1 MGSEMFIRD
10 SHKEKV
16 NARELLV
23 QALYEYSFGHNE
35 AKSIEES
42 FRKDFT
48 KTKVDYIFFRNTF
61 NHITENIQQ
70 LKETI
75 LESAEFE
82 VFGIKSIETMEE
94 NILLI
99 IMAENELDETPR
111 EILIDEGVRLSKKFC
126 SENSYKFINA
136 TLEKIL
142 ES

>member
-1 MGSEMFIRD
+1 MKNLSQ
-10 SHKEKV
+10 HKEKV

-61 NHITENIQQ
+61 NYITENIIQF
-70 LKETI
+70 KETI
-75 LESAEFE
+75 LESAELE
-82 VFGIKSIETMEE
+82 VFGIKSIEIMEE

-99 IMAENELDETPR
+99 IMAESTLDETPR

>member
-1 MGSEMFIRD
+1 MKNLSQ
-10 SHKEKV
+10 HKEKV

-75 LESAEFE
+75 LESAELE

-99 IMAENELDETPR
+99 IMAENALDQTPR

>member
-1 MGSEMFIRD
+1 MKNLSQ
-10 SHKEKV
+10 HKEKV

-61 NHITENIQQ
+61 NHITENIKQ

-75 LESAEFE
+75 LESAELE

-99 IMAENELDETPR
+99 IMAENALNQTPR

>member
-1 MGSEMFIRD
+1 MKNLSQ
-10 SHKEKV
+10 HKEKV

-48 KTKVDYIFFRNTF
+48 KTKVDYIFFFFFF
-61 NHITENIQQ
+61 NNITENIKQ

-75 LESAEFE
+75 LESAELE

-99 IMAENELDETPR
+99 IMAENALDQTPR

>member
-1 MGSEMFIRD
+1 MKNLSQ
-10 SHKEKV
+10 HKEKV

-42 FRKDFT
+42 FRKNFT

-61 NHITENIQQ
+61 NHITENIKQ

-75 LESAEFE
+75 LESAELE

-99 IMAENELDETPR
+99 IMAENALDQTPR

>member
-1 MGSEMFIRD
+1 MKNLSQ
-10 SHKEKV
+10 HKEKV

-48 KTKVDYIFFRNTF
+48 KTKVDYIFFRNSF
-61 NHITENIQQ
+61 NYITENIVQ

-75 LESAEFE
+75 LESAELE
-82 VFGIKSIETMEE
+82 VFGIKSIEIMEE

-99 IMAENELDETPR
+99 IMAENTLDETPR

>member
-1 MGSEMFIRD
+1 MKNLSQ
-10 SHKEKV
+10 HKEKV

-61 NHITENIQQ
+61 NHITENIKE

-75 LESAEFE
+75 LESAELE

-99 IMAENELDETPR
+99 IMAENALDQTPR

>member
-1 MGSEMFIRD
+1 MKNLSQ
-10 SHKEKV
+10 HKEKV

-61 NHITENIQQ
+61 NYITEHIKQ
-70 LKETI
+70 LKENI
-75 LESAEFE
+75 LESVELE
-82 VFGIKSIETMEE
+82 VFGIKSIEIMEE
-94 NILLI
+94 NILLV
-99 IMAENELDETPR
+99 IMAESALDETPR

>member
-1 MGSEMFIRD
+1 MKNLSQ
-10 SHKEKV
+10 HKEKV

-61 NHITENIQQ
+61 NYITENILV

-75 LESAEFE
+75 LESAELE
-82 VFGIKSIETMEE
+82 VFGIKSIEIMEE

-99 IMAENELDETPR
+99 IMAENILDETPR

>member
-1 MGSEMFIRD
+1 MKNLSQ
-10 SHKEKV
+10 HKEKI

-61 NHITENIQQ
+61 NHITENIKQ

-75 LESAEFE
+75 LESAELE

-99 IMAENELDETPR
+99 IMAENALDQTPR

>member
-1 MGSEMFIRD
+1 MKNLSQ
-10 SHKEKV
+10 HKEKV

-61 NHITENIQQ
+61 NHITENIKK

-75 LESAEFE
+75 LESAELE

-99 IMAENELDETPR
+99 IMAENALEETPR

>member
-1 MGSEMFIRD
+1 MKNLSQ
-10 SHKEKV
+10 HKEKV

-61 NHITENIQQ
+61 NHIAENIKE

-75 LESAEFE
+75 LESAELE

-99 IMAENELDETPR
+99 IMAENALDQTPR

>member
-1 MGSEMFIRD
+1 MKNLSQ
-10 SHKEKV
+10 HKEKV

-61 NHITENIQQ
+61 NHIAENVKE

-75 LESAEFE
+75 LESAELE

-99 IMAENELDETPR
+99 IMAENALDQTPR

>member
-1 MGSEMFIRD
+1 MKNLSQ
-10 SHKEKV
+10 HKEKV
-16 NARELLV
+16 NSRELLV

-61 NHITENIQQ
+61 NYITENILK
-70 LKETI
+70 LKEII
-75 LESAEFE
+75 LKSAELE
-82 VFGIKSIETMEE
+82 VFGIKSIEIMEE

-99 IMAENELDETPR
+99 IMAENTLDETPR

>member
-1 MGSEMFIRD
+1 MKNLSQ
-10 SHKEKV
+10 HKEKV

-23 QALYEYSFGHNE
+23 QALYEHSFGHNE

-61 NHITENIQQ
+61 NHITENIKQ

-75 LESAEFE
+75 LESAELE

-99 IMAENELDETPR
+99 IMAENVLDETPR

>member
-1 MGSEMFIRD
+1 MKNLSQ
-10 SHKEKV
+10 HKEKV

-61 NHITENIQQ
+61 NYITENIVQ

-75 LESAEFE
+75 LESAELE
-82 VFGIKSIETMEE
+82 VFGIKSIEIMEE

-99 IMAENELDETPR
+99 IMAENTIDETPR

>member
-1 MGSEMFIRD
+1 MKNLSQ
-10 SHKEKV
+10 HKEKV

-61 NHITENIQQ
+61 NHITENIKQ

-75 LESAEFE
+75 LESAELE
-82 VFGIKSIETMEE
+82 VFGIKSIEIMEE
-94 NILLI
+94 NILLV
-99 IMAENELDETPR
+99 IMAESALDETPR

>member
-1 MGSEMFIRD
+1 MKNLSQ
-10 SHKEKV
+10 HKEKV

-75 LESAEFE
+75 LESAELE

-99 IMAENELDETPR
+99 IMAENVLDQTPR

>member
-1 MGSEMFIRD
+1 MKNLSH
-10 SHKEKV
+10 HKEKV

-61 NHITENIQQ
+61 NHITENIKQ

-75 LESAEFE
+75 LESAELE

-99 IMAENELDETPR
+99 IMAENVLDETPR

>member
-1 MGSEMFIRD
+1 MKNLSQ
-10 SHKEKV
+10 HKEKV

-61 NHITENIQQ
+61 NYITENIAQ

-75 LESAEFE
+75 LESAELE
-82 VFGIKSIETMEE
+82 VFGIKSIEIMEE

-99 IMAENELDETPR
+99 IMAENILDETPR

>member
-1 MGSEMFIRD
+1 MKNLSQ
-10 SHKEKV
+10 HKEKV

-61 NHITENIQQ
+61 NHITENIKE

-94 NILLI
+94 NILFI
-99 IMAENELDETPR
+99 IMAENALDQTPR

>member
-1 MGSEMFIRD
+1 MKNLSQ
-10 SHKEKV
+10 HKEKV

-61 NHITENIQQ
+61 NYITDNIIQ

-75 LESAEFE
+75 LESAELE

-99 IMAENELDETPR
+99 IMAENALDETPR

>member
-1 MGSEMFIRD
+1 MKNLSQ
-10 SHKEKV
+10 HKEKV

-61 NHITENIQQ
+61 NHITEHIKQ
-70 LKETI
+70 LKENI
-75 LESAEFE
+75 LESAELE
-82 VFGIKSIETMEE
+82 VFGIKSIEIMEE
-94 NILLI
+94 NILLV
-99 IMAENELDETPR
+99 IMAESALDQTPR

>member
-1 MGSEMFIRD
+1 MKNLSQ
-10 SHKEKV
+10 HKEKV

-99 IMAENELDETPR
+99 IMAENALDETPR

>member
-1 MGSEMFIRD
+1 MKNLSQ
-10 SHKEKV
+10 HKEKV

-35 AKSIEES
+35 AKAIEES

-61 NHITENIQQ
+61 NYIAENIVQ

-75 LESAEFE
+75 LESAELE
-82 VFGIKSIETMEE
+82 VFGIKSIEIMEE

-99 IMAENELDETPR
+99 IMAENTLDETPR

>member
-1 MGSEMFIRD
+1 MKNLSQ
-10 SHKEKV
+10 HKEKV

-61 NHITENIQQ
+61 NHIAENIKE
-70 LKETI
+70 LKDTI
-75 LESAEFE
+75 LESAELE

-99 IMAENELDETPR
+99 IMAENALDQTPR

>member
-1 MGSEMFIRD
+1 MKNLSQ
-10 SHKEKV
+10 HKEKI

-75 LESAEFE
+75 LASAEFE

-99 IMAENELDETPR
+99 IMAESALDETPR

>member
-1 MGSEMFIRD
+1 MKPNQLKSLL
-10 SHKEKV
+10 EKI
-16 NARELLV
+16 LLK
-23 QALYEYSFGHNE
+23 QRW
-35 AKSIEES
+35 I
-42 FRKDFT
+42 
-48 KTKVDYIFFRNTF
+48 TF
-61 NHITENIQQ
+61 SLGI

-75 LESAEFE
+75 LESAELE
-82 VFGIKSIETMEE
+82 VFGIKSIEIMEE

-99 IMAENELDETPR
+99 IMAENTLDETPR

>member
-1 MGSEMFIRD
+1 MKNLSQ
-10 SHKEKV
+10 HKEKV

-35 AKSIEES
+35 AKLIEES

-61 NHITENIQQ
+61 NYITENIKE

-94 NILLI
+94 AFSVIL
-99 IMAENELDETPR
+99 
-111 EILIDEGVRLSKKFC
+111 
-126 SENSYKFINA
+126 
-136 TLEKIL
+136 
-142 ES
+142 

>member
-1 MGSEMFIRD
+1 MKNLSK
-10 SHKEKV
+10 HKEKV

-23 QALYEYSFGHNE
+23 QALYEFSFGHND
-35 AKSIEES
+35 AKVIEES

-48 KTKVDYIFFRNTF
+48 KTKVDYIFFRNLFT
-61 NHITENIQQ
+61 HITNNISDHRV
-70 LKETI
+70 KI
-75 LESAEFE
+75 LEVAELE
-82 VFGIKSIETMEE
+82 VFGIKTIEVMEE

-99 IMAENELDETPR
+99 IKAEHELDKTPR

-126 SENSYKFINA
+126 SDNSYKFINA

>member
-1 MGSEMFIRD
+1 MKNLSQ
-10 SHKEKV
+10 HKEKV

>member
-1 MGSEMFIRD
+1 MKNLSQ
-10 SHKEKV
+10 HKEKV

-61 NHITENIQQ
+61 NHITENIKE

-75 LESAEFE
+75 LESAELE
-82 VFGIKSIETMEE
+82 VFGIKSIEIMEE
-94 NILLI
+94 NILFI
-99 IMAENELDETPR
+99 IMAENALDQTPR

>member
-1 MGSEMFIRD
+1 MKNLSQ
-10 SHKEKV
+10 HKEKV

-61 NHITENIQQ
+61 NYITENIVQ

-75 LESAEFE
+75 LESAELE
-82 VFGIKSIETMEE
+82 VFGIKSIEIMEE

-99 IMAENELDETPR
+99 IMAENTLDEKPR
-111 EILIDEGVRLSKKFC
+111 EILIDEGVRLSKKFW

>member
-1 MGSEMFIRD
+1 MKNLSQ
-10 SHKEKV
+10 HKEKV

-61 NHITENIQQ
+61 NHITENIKE
-70 LKETI
+70 LKKTI
-75 LESAEFE
+75 LESAELE

-99 IMAENELDETPR
+99 IMAENALDQTPR

>member
-1 MGSEMFIRD
+1 MKNLSQ
-10 SHKEKV
+10 HKEKV

-23 QALYEYSFGHNE
+23 QAPYEYSFGHNE

-61 NHITENIQQ
+61 NHITEHIKQ
-70 LKETI
+70 LKENI
-75 LESAEFE
+75 LESAELE
-82 VFGIKSIETMEE
+82 VFGIKSIEIMEE
-94 NILLI
+94 NILLV
-99 IMAENELDETPR
+99 IMAESALDETPR